1 MAEEE
6 KKAEDRQEAPAAE
19 TSDSLLDDI
28 VQATRLKPS
37 DEAYSATRQGVQA
50 FIDELLKPGR
60 EEAKISGVMVDEMI
74 ADVDRKLSR
83 QLDAI
88 MHNEEFQK
96 LESAWRSLK
105 YLVDKTDFRENVKI
119 EMLNVSKQD
128 LLDDFEDAPEITK
141 SGLYRTAYTAEYG
154 QFGGQP
160 YGTPNRG
167 STEPPIPRNT
177 ASSAGSPTA

>member
-1 MAEEE
+1 MAEEQE
-6 KKAEDRQEAPAAE
+6 KATQPEAQEAEAPE
-19 TSDSLLDDI
+19 SLLDDI
-28 VQATRLKPS
+28 LQATRLKPS
-37 DEAYSATRQGVQA
+37 DEAYSVTRQGVQA

-60 EEAKISGVMVDEMI
+60 EETKISPLMVDEMI
-74 ADVDRKLSR
+74 ADVDRKLGS

-105 YLVDKTDFRENVKI
+105 YLVDKTDFRENIKI

-141 SGLYRTAYTAEYG
+141 SGLLTII
-154 QFGGQP
+154 
-160 YGTPNRG
+160 
-167 STEPPIPRNT
+167 S
-177 ASSAGSPTA
+177 